1 MVGWHHWLDGPEFG
15 QAAGVGDGQGNLAC
29 CSPWG
34 HKESDMTEQPNWTEL
49 IECFMQFIEYCVES
63 EKQNVWV
70 RNSYKCIGCLPLW
83 SRGWLGSVACCHYL
97 ISWQNIISHTA
108 SLGKD
113 KNSKLEVYF
122 LLNVYHFC
130 TNVKSKN
137 CKLNHHKLET
147 LSTKQN
153 NGAAINNQH
162 QYVRHISELP
172 WK

>member
-1 MVGWHHWLDGPEFG
+1 MASLTWWTWVWASCRSRWWTGKP
-15 QAAGVGDGQGNLAC
+15 GVLQSMGSQRI
-29 CSPWG
+29 G
-34 HKESDMTEQPNWTEL
+34 HDWATEL
-49 IECFMQFIEYCVES
+49 NWIDWMFHVIYWILRWKW
-63 EKQNVWV
+63 KQNVWV

-97 ISWQNIISHTA
+97 ISWENIISHTA